1 MPKIVNS
8 DNYDFDPKKLGYK
21 LKSTLLLFSS
31 QGGVFSIDY
40 KIMNKKDS
48 AYLLNRNVLTPATF
62 PEKIKV
68 GKHSFPALVVIMD
81 HLDIYENDENEDGS
95 RREYDH
101 ETDILRYFSRSIR
114 TIIPFGPDDTDCMI
128 LTVEIDSSNFKNLPP
143 LGEPIELIDS
153 NEQSIHPI
161 LIGTVLSPVKGL
173 TTCFLALPNDLD
185 RVPVLRC

>member
-1 MPKIVNS
+1 MAKIVNS
-8 DNYDFDPKKLGYK
+8 RNYDFDTKKLGYK

-40 KIMNKKDS
+40 KILNQKES
-48 AYLLNRNVLTPATF
+48 AYLLNRNVLTPANF

-114 TIIPFGPDDTDCMI
+114 TIIPFDPDDNDCMI
-128 LTVEIDSSNFKNLPP
+128 LTVEIDSSNFKALPP

-161 LIGTVLSPVKGL
+161 FLGTVLSPVKGL
-173 TTCFLALPNDLD
+173 TTCFFAVPHDQE
-185 RVPVLRC
+185 RTPVLRC

>member
-31 QGGVFSIDY
+31 QGGVFSIDF
-40 KIMNKKDS
+40 KIMNKEDS

-68 GKHSFPALVVIMD
+68 GKKSFPALVVISD
-81 HLDIYENDENEDGS
+81 RLDIYEGDEIEDGS

-101 ETDILRYFSRSIR
+101 ETYILRYF
-114 TIIPFGPDDTDCMI
+114 
-128 LTVEIDSSNFKNLPP
+128 
-143 LGEPIELIDS
+143 
-153 NEQSIHPI
+153 
-161 LIGTVLSPVKGL
+161 
-173 TTCFLALPNDLD
+173 
-185 RVPVLRC
+185 

>member
-1 MPKIVNS
+1 MVKIVNS
-8 DNYDFDPKKLGYK
+8 RNYDFDPKKLGYK

-40 KIMNKKDS
+40 KIMNPEDS

-81 HLDIYENDENEDGS
+81 HLDIYENGENKDGS

-101 ETDILRYFSRSIR
+101 ETEILRYFSLSIR
-114 TIIPFGPDDTDCMI
+114 TIIPFGPNDNDCLI
-128 LTVEIDSSNFKNLPP
+128 LTVEIDSSKPF
-143 LGEPIELIDS
+143 S
-153 NEQSIHPI
+153 NSMASATAVGK
-161 LIGTVLSPVKGL
+161 LM
-173 TTCFLALPNDLD
+173 
-185 RVPVLRC
+185 